1 MIFIHLRRQRL
12 IDDYLAGGL
21 SQEMRKALESHFA
34 KCAECRELLEK
45 EKLFNQKVT
54 EAGEFL
60 DQAVERMTSQVME
73 FTPYTETQE
82 EPLTQLEEKE
92 DYRPFLKQRWVW
104 VTVIAAFIVVNCL
117 IWFYHA
123 PSYQLTPIQ
132 VAQSLGQGVWVKS
145 YGTSQWV
152 KLQTGELKPGDQIKT
167 DDYSQF
173 SLKMGNAAQ
182 CWFHPSS
189 QATIVGNSSSAFILE
204 QGETYVSVSHLHN
217 SFRVETPAGMIEV
230 HGTEFQVAVDSSQK
244 TEVSCIQDAVYF
256 ENSKGKVVL
265 QEGYESNAQSNI
277 APSQPV
283 QVDTQ
288 RFIEWK
294 KQMELLVQLSP
305 DDRLKTYMEYITHAN
320 QFYHKQQ
327 YADALETYRLAASL
341 NPESS
346 SSYYGVGRTYR
357 TMGYYALATAA
368 YAHALQQN
376 PEDAVSRLQWAQ
388 SLVELKQYS
397 EAENILHKEI
407 ERRPEEHANWV
418 ALGDAYLLGGNLQS
432 AQQAYQRAIQLG
444 ADTCV
449 ICNPEVYGGLGEIAR
464 RENNLHAAQSAFGK
478 INPSSSIPSLVYAEQ
493 AWLYHDLGNT
503 AQETSAWNHYLQLDP
518 KGPFAEYAK
527 SRLSQRAS
535 SN

>member
-21 SQEMRKALESHFA
+21 SQEKRKVLESHFA

-45 EKLFNQKVT
+45 EKLFNQKIT

-60 DQAVERMTSQVME
+60 NQAAERMTSQVME
-73 FTPYTETQE
+73 FTPYTETQP
-82 EPLTQLEEKE
+82 EPEVQIEEK
-92 DYRPFLKQRWVW
+92 DVFRPFQNSRWVW
-104 VTVIAAFIVVNCL
+104 VTAIVAIIVVNSL

-123 PSYQLTPIQ
+123 PYHLTPIQ
-132 VAQSLGQGVWVKS
+132 VAQSLGKGVWVRS

-152 KLQTGELKPGDQIKT
+152 KMPTGELKPGDQIKT

-182 CWFHPSS
+182 CWLHPSS
-189 QATIVGNSSSAFILE
+189 QAIIVGNSSSAFILE
-204 QGETYVSVSHLHN
+204 KGEAYVSVSHLHN
-217 SFRVETPAGMIEV
+217 SFRVGTLAGMIEV
-230 HGTEFQVAVDSSQK
+230 HGTEFQVAVDSSQR

-265 QEGYESNAQSNI
+265 EEGFESNAQPGI
-277 APSQPV
+277 VPTAPTR
-283 QVDTQ
+283 VDTRQ
-288 RFIEWK
+288 FIEWK
-294 KQMELLVQLSP
+294 KQMELLAKLSLNE
-305 DDRLKTYMEYITHAN
+305 RLKAYIEYITRAN

-327 YADALETYRLAASL
+327 YAEALETYRLAASL

-357 TMGYYALATAA
+357 AMGDYALATVA
-368 YAHALQQN
+368 YVHALQQN

-388 SLVELKQYS
+388 CLVELKQYS
-397 EAENILHKEI
+397 EAENMLHKQI
-407 ERRPEEHANWV
+407 EKQPDEHANWV
-418 ALGDAYLLGGNLQS
+418 TLGDAYLLGGNLPS

-444 ADTCV
+444 ADTCE
-449 ICNPEVYGGLGEIAR
+449 ICNPEVYGGLAEIAR
-464 RENNLHAAQSAFGK
+464 RENNLHAAQNEISK
-478 INPSSSIPSLVYAEQ
+478 INPSSSLSSLVYAEQ

-503 AQETSAWNHYLQLDP
+503 AQETMAWNRYLQIDP
-518 KGPFAEYAK
+518 KGPFTEYAQ
-527 SRLSQRAS
+527 SRLSQKAS